1 MYLPKILKTLS
12 KTLADQHAKAIIVGG
27 SVRDH
32 FLGKPIKDYDIE
44 VYGLES
50 LKQLETILSKYG
62 SVNLVGRSFGVLK
75 FTHEG
80 EEYDFSFPREERKV
94 DRGHRGFDVT
104 TDGGLD
110 YETAA
115 RRRDFT
121 INAIGYDVTSGV
133 FIDPFGG
140 MADLEAGVLRHIDE
154 RTFVEDP
161 LRVYRAVQFAARF
174 GMEVAPETVK
184 LCQQMVAEG
193 MLDELPRERV
203 WEEWRKLLLKSPKPS
218 IGFELMRVWGI
229 TQCYFPE
236 LHALI
241 EIPQSPQW
249 HPEGDVWIHTLLAVD
264 AMQRELGIRN
274 EELGIKERQKLRFL
288 LAILCHDLGKAT
300 HTTIELEDGERYPW
314 HEGGKEL
321 YTKTVNPQSS
331 ILHPPSSI
339 SHSPSLRIRAIGHE
353 EAGVEPTRS
362 LLYRLTQEH
371 DLIESILPLV
381 EHHLKPSQFYRN
393 RARSKAIRKLATH
406 VNIEE
411 LVLVARADFLGR
423 TTEEARS
430 GEYPAGE
437 WLLAQSQKL
446 GVKEKPLDNL
456 LQGRDLIDL
465 GLEPSPRFKEI
476 LAEVYEEQ
484 IRGNVRDKSEA
495 ITFVKRKYAL

>member
-1 MYLPKILKTLS
+1 MHLPKILKTLS

-32 FLGKPIKDYDIE
+32 FLGKAIKDYDIE
-44 VYGLES
+44 VYGLEN
-50 LKQLETILSKYG
+50 LTQLEDILSKYG

-121 INAIGYDVTSGV
+121 INAIGYDVTSGA

-140 MADLEAGVLRHIDE
+140 MDDLEAGVLRHIDE

-174 GMEVAPETVK
+174 EMKVAPETVN
-184 LCQQMVAEG
+184 LCGQMVAEG

-218 IGFELMRVWGI
+218 IGFELMRAWGI
-229 TQCYFPE
+229 TQRYFPE

-241 EIPQSPQW
+241 DVPQSPQW
-249 HPEGDVWIHTLLAVD
+249 HPEGDVWVHTLLAVD

-274 EELGIKERQKLRFL
+274 EELGMKERQKLRFL

-300 HTTIELEDGERYPW
+300 HTTIELEDGIRHVW
-314 HEGGKEL
+314 HTGATIYSL
-321 YTKTVNPQSS
+321 LPT
-331 ILHPPSSI
+331 I
-339 SHSPSLRIRAIGHE
+339 SDHSDVRIRAIGHE

-423 TTEEARS
+423 TTEEALS

-446 GVKEKPLDNL
+446 GVKEKPLEHL

-476 LAEVYEEQ
+476 LAEVYDRQLSGEIESREE
-484 IRGNVRDKSEA
+484 
-495 ITFVKRKYAL
+495 ALGYVQRRYL